1 MKTKINNPIIILDFI
16 NSDDLRNKSKKD
28 RSSSTYSLENIKF
41 SKGLYIN
48 REGWHIEFKQMASFM
63 PLTTNKLDWSTISTM
78 YRHPNITL
86 SRDKLSCLKDK
97 YNIKV
102 IRDKTKADVEVVSEK
117 TFMSLVSSKY
127 SVSLSSLRSVKAL
140 FKKHEEAMSEDLME
154 EMNNIFDNPDNQET
168 LFVLNNRNSYY
179 NRDLSSDEVKAFL
192 SDVENME
199 TSHLNYIAEENFNTY
214 NYLLSNQNKTV
225 LDTYVNEVAS
235 EDSITIDGD
244 IYKKIS
250 LMLESVND
258 DDVTMGMTMMSN
270 CNIENSKTHLG
281 LLFFHYMENLKH
293 IKTWNQVGFKS
304 LRKSFDKYMIG
315 GWNSGHTSRYTRLI
329 ELLAKDGALTTSAVE
344 SVLDLVFKNV
354 LSSAGFGNDGSI
366 DSNANTSA
374 FVIQRPHVTLSDT
387 YKKKIKTENITLSEL
402 ICSKVDDLPF

>member
-179 NRDLSSDEVKAFL
+179 NRDLSSDEVKPQ
-192 SDVENME
+192 
-199 TSHLNYIAEENFNTY
+199 YI
-214 NYLLSNQNKTV
+214 
-225 LDTYVNEVAS
+225 
-235 EDSITIDGD
+235 
-244 IYKKIS
+244 
-250 LMLESVND
+250 
-258 DDVTMGMTMMSN
+258 
-270 CNIENSKTHLG
+270 
-281 LLFFHYMENLKH
+281 
-293 IKTWNQVGFKS
+293 
-304 LRKSFDKYMIG
+304 
-315 GWNSGHTSRYTRLI
+315 
-329 ELLAKDGALTTSAVE
+329 
-344 SVLDLVFKNV
+344 
-354 LSSAGFGNDGSI
+354 
-366 DSNANTSA
+366 
-374 FVIQRPHVTLSDT
+374 
-387 YKKKIKTENITLSEL
+387 
-402 ICSKVDDLPF
+402 